1 MSQIQYIR
9 DRMIISS
16 WQAKYETSARW
27 GWDVIVELLP
37 CTQALPPIQS
47 PGKEFQPTNLS
58 LVTDI
63 LETIPSDSACQTL
76 TLLKSWSLGVQ
87 KKKLTHQP
95 PKKQETW
102 MVASC
107 KHTKKQTMTMK
118 NKTKRSVAYFWHPFL
133 NQTFW
138 SMAEQ
143 SLSNVF
149 WGAQGHP
156 STPPLQERKAPVT
169 GVHVP

>member
-1 MSQIQYIR
+1 MLNHNHRHVLAHSLESFSRSLSGYSNNILMSQIQYIR

-87 KKKLTHQP
+87 KKNWHTNPQKNRKHEWLQVANTQ
-95 PKKQETW
+95 KSKQW
-102 MVASC
+102 PW
-107 KHTKKQTMTMK
+107 
-118 NKTKRSVAYFWHPFL
+118 KTRLKDPWLIFGTLF
-133 NQTFW
+133 
-138 SMAEQ
+138 
-143 SLSNVF
+143 
-149 WGAQGHP
+149 
-156 STPPLQERKAPVT
+156 
-169 GVHVP
+169 